1 MRLTITDH
9 SRPIAADRWYVRIV
23 AVIALPLPASM
34 FAGIHEEQA
43 GEAAAIRRLMGE
55 RLERQLVKERNFV
68 DERER
73 EDLVAKLVE
82 QLAITVGGYLEHRDF
97 PARFFA
103 TGYREAREH
112 WRREASRSAP
122 ADAADDEP
130 ADFSHC
136 FR

>member
-23 AVIALPLPASM
+23 AVVALPLPASM
-34 FAGIHEEQA
+34 FAGILEEQA
-43 GEAAAIRRLMGE
+43 GEAVAVRKLMGE

-73 EDLVAKLVE
+73 EELVAKLVD

-103 TGYREAREH
+103 KGYRDAREL
-112 WRREASRSAP
+112 WRTEAARSVQ